1 MINVRHSGQLTL
13 HLVWIVPLILLSWM
27 YPSDASFYYP
37 AAMIFLVVL
46 SSAIF
51 VFTLRISGTA
61 VNFLK
66 LQGLAYLFYGVFVF
80 FQLMSSGAIH
90 KLPLDCRNN
99 YLQFLVFG
107 RLIKS
112 ILLGCSV
119 FFINKAKLARTV
131 FLSSFFFIA
140 VLILLIA
147 KTDIIPDFYTDNMG
161 VSGFGKIMENVMF
174 ILQIIV
180 LAGFIKNREK
190 FNSEYL
196 LYVIVSLVLS
206 IVTNVII
213 MLNLLKPQIYSTV
226 PVMVQICSVSMFYRA
241 LMSIDKQLFNQWRNV
256 KINEQTLRKKR
267 SELEIRIAQ
276 RNQELEKVNNEL
288 RMEIEKRKFHEEA
301 LRKSEER
308 FKAVLKNMKIRVGHC
323 DSQLRYT
330 WLYNPFEC
338 FSKDIAMMTEEEL
351 SSEQWASDIMELK
364 NEVVNRGVGKQK
376 EIRVKQGPETRVFSF
391 IAEPLFE
398 GERIAGVTT
407 VSFDVTEKK
416 RIEKNLE
423 QRHRAIESIYTIATT
438 LSISKEQMYEKIA
451 SEISSIL
458 NVPMIK
464 ISKLINGQLR
474 VITSYSNGVF
484 QSSENRSMDCYS
496 CRSFQSTK
504 QDNQKVEV
512 TNEPVTET
520 FCFSEYQP
528 IANLGVPVRNST
540 GEIIGLICIFDKVM
554 RSFSKE
560 QVHMVEIFSR
570 YIANEIEKEAM
581 VVELLQ
587 AKEMALLGQ
596 LTSGVAHEVRNPLN
610 AIWAITEALFLEL
623 EDKQDM
629 IVYKEHIKNQVERLG
644 RLMRDLL
651 DLGRSNVRSERNDF
665 TLKRLCEETIHV
677 WVQDSPEKKS
687 SVVLENDS
695 NSENI
700 IINGDSAKIQQ
711 ILVNLLDNA
720 FEHSPQNT
728 PISLITK
735 IDSGCWIDLSV
746 VDRGCGIDLKIIDRI
761 FEPFF
766 TTRKRGTGLGLSIVR
781 HIVELHKGT
790 IEISNNE
797 QEAGVTAKIRMPL
810 QKRNVSID
818 EVKKDEYEFF
828 TLQ

>member
-1 MINVRHSGQLTL
+1 
-13 HLVWIVPLILLSWM
+13 
-27 YPSDASFYYP
+27 
-37 AAMIFLVVL
+37 
-46 SSAIF
+46 
-51 VFTLRISGTA
+51 
-61 VNFLK
+61 
-66 LQGLAYLFYGVFVF
+66 
-80 FQLMSSGAIH
+80 
-90 KLPLDCRNN
+90 
-99 YLQFLVFG
+99 
-107 RLIKS
+107 
-112 ILLGCSV
+112 
-119 FFINKAKLARTV
+119 
-131 FLSSFFFIA
+131 
-140 VLILLIA
+140 
-147 KTDIIPDFYTDNMG
+147 
-161 VSGFGKIMENVMF
+161 
-174 ILQIIV
+174 
-180 LAGFIKNREK
+180 
-190 FNSEYL
+190 
-196 LYVIVSLVLS
+196 
-206 IVTNVII
+206 
-213 MLNLLKPQIYSTV
+213 
-226 PVMVQICSVSMFYRA
+226 
-241 LMSIDKQLFNQWRNV
+241 
-256 KINEQTLRKKR
+256 
-267 SELEIRIAQ
+267 
-276 RNQELEKVNNEL
+276 
-288 RMEIEKRKFHEEA
+288 MEIEKRKFHEEA

-364 NEVVNRGVGKQK
+364 SEVVNRGVGKQK

-665 TLKRLCEETIHV
+665 TLKRLCEETIQV

>member
-256 KINEQTLRKKR
+256 KINEQTLRKKD
-267 SELEIRIAQ
+267 
-276 RNQELEKVNNEL
+276 RN
-288 RMEIEKRKFHEEA
+288 
-301 LRKSEER
+301 
-308 FKAVLKNMKIRVGHC
+308 LK
-323 DSQLRYT
+323 
-330 WLYNPFEC
+330 
-338 FSKDIAMMTEEEL
+338 
-351 SSEQWASDIMELK
+351 
-364 NEVVNRGVGKQK
+364 
-376 EIRVKQGPETRVFSF
+376 
-391 IAEPLFE
+391 
-398 GERIAGVTT
+398 
-407 VSFDVTEKK
+407 
-416 RIEKNLE
+416 
-423 QRHRAIESIYTIATT
+423 
-438 LSISKEQMYEKIA
+438 
-451 SEISSIL
+451 
-458 NVPMIK
+458 
-464 ISKLINGQLR
+464 
-474 VITSYSNGVF
+474 
-484 QSSENRSMDCYS
+484 
-496 CRSFQSTK
+496 
-504 QDNQKVEV
+504 
-512 TNEPVTET
+512 
-520 FCFSEYQP
+520 
-528 IANLGVPVRNST
+528 
-540 GEIIGLICIFDKVM
+540 
-554 RSFSKE
+554 
-560 QVHMVEIFSR
+560 
-570 YIANEIEKEAM
+570 
-581 VVELLQ
+581 
-587 AKEMALLGQ
+587 
-596 LTSGVAHEVRNPLN
+596 
-610 AIWAITEALFLEL
+610 
-623 EDKQDM
+623 
-629 IVYKEHIKNQVERLG
+629 
-644 RLMRDLL
+644 
-651 DLGRSNVRSERNDF
+651 
-665 TLKRLCEETIHV
+665 
-677 WVQDSPEKKS
+677 
-687 SVVLENDS
+687 
-695 NSENI
+695 
-700 IINGDSAKIQQ
+700 
-711 ILVNLLDNA
+711 
-720 FEHSPQNT
+720 
-728 PISLITK
+728 
-735 IDSGCWIDLSV
+735 
-746 VDRGCGIDLKIIDRI
+746 
-761 FEPFF
+761 
-766 TTRKRGTGLGLSIVR
+766 
-781 HIVELHKGT
+781 
-790 IEISNNE
+790 
-797 QEAGVTAKIRMPL
+797 
-810 QKRNVSID
+810 
-818 EVKKDEYEFF
+818 
-828 TLQ
+828 